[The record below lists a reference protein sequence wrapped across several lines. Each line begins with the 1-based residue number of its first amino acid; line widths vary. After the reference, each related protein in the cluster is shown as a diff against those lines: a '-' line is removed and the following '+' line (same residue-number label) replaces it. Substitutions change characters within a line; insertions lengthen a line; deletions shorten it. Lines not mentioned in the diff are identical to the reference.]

1 MVNECYYTYM
11 TLVLFYL
18 VYCFSYNKH
27 QGVTAYNESLVESAQ
42 TVDDGVQRKQQLKK
56 RYWKWLIKANMY
68 EVGEFGTLDQAVL
81 QEYIDIDGVLEEGS
95 DMEEGSGNMR

>member
-1 MVNECYYTYM
+1 M
-11 TLVLFYL
+11 
-18 VYCFSYNKH
+18 
-27 QGVTAYNESLVESAQ
+27 TAYNESLVESAQ
-42 TVDDGVQRKQQLKK
+42 TVDDGVQRKQQLQK

-95 DMEEGSGNMR
+95 DMEEGSDNMR